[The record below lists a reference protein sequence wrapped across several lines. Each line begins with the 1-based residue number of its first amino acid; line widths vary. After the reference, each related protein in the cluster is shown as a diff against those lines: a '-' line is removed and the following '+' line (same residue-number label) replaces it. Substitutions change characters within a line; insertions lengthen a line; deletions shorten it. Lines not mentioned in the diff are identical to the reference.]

1 MEKNIKLTMDANR
14 AVRIIV
20 NEEEKY
26 IIPENNRNISA
37 DRIYEIINFS
47 IGDRYTVISE
57 NPKKID
63 EPVLNFFLE
72 LFKEIIS
79 KINSLDDTN
88 ENTISYDNTE
98 SDFRDDI
105 PF

>member
-1 MEKNIKLTMDANR
+1 MEKNIKLTMDANKT
-14 AVRIIV
+14 VSIIV
-20 NEEEKY
+20 NEEKKY

-37 DRIYEIINFS
+37 DKIYEIINFS
-47 IGDRYTVISE
+47 IGDSYTVIGE

-72 LFKEIIS
+72 LFKEIIN

-88 ENTISYDNTE
+88 ENNVSDDNTE